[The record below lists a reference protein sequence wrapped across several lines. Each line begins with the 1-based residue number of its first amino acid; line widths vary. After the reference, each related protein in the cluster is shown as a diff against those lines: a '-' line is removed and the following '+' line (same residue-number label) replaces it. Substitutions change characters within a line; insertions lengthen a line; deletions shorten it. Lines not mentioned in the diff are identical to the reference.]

1 METLLFAS
9 VGKGVPLVFLQHQQ
23 MVKIYA
29 LEMVSDIATDDQN
42 LCAGNHGSYPIRCEY
57 VSKTQ
62 IAPSTFCQN
71 DRFFSS

>member
-42 LCAGNHGSYPIRCEY
+42 LCAGNHGSYP
-57 VSKTQ
+57 VSYTHLTLPT
-62 IAPSTFCQN
+62 IAKV
-71 DRFFSS
+71 